1 MAQCQPSCSTTDVC
15 VLSTMS
21 NCGQCPA
28 SKCMSRAALG
38 LSDDSNN
45 SNNSNS
51 GDGDDNN
58 AGLIGGLVGGLIGGG
73 LLIGGLAFCIN
84 RYRKRSATAS
94 LPIVFQA
101 NTRHHQ
107 QQQQQHF
114 SMNTAGGYSNDDN
127 SYPRPM
133 SESTRDVSRNSS
145 LLSQY

>member
-1 MAQCQPSCSTTDVC
+1 
-15 VLSTMS
+15 
-21 NCGQCPA
+21 
-28 SKCMSRAALG
+28 MSRAALG

-45 SNNSNS
+45 SNNSSN

-58 AGLIGGLVGGLIGGG
+58 AGLIGGLVGGLVGGG

-101 NTRHHQ
+101 NTRNHHHQ
-107 QQQQQHF
+107 QQQY
-114 SMNTAGGYSNDDN
+114 SMNTGGYSNDDN

-133 SESTRDVSRNSS
+133 SESTRDVSRDYS
-145 LLSQY
+145 LLSYANH